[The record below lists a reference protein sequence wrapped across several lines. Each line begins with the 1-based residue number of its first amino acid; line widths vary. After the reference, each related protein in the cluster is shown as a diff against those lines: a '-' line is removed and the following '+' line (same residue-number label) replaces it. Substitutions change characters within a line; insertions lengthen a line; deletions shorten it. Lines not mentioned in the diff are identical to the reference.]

1 MKKIFIVAVLLL
13 MASICSASP
22 YLVCDPQSGVTH
34 YQIIGLPFVS
44 QIDAQ
49 ADGSLKLD
57 VALSPVGTNSVTVSA
72 CIEDAT
78 WGEVCGEAS
87 PFSYFRPLPPA
98 ITNNIRLTQ

>member
-1 MKKIFIVAVLLL
+1 MKKLFIVTVLLM
-13 MASICSASP
+13 MASVVEASP

-34 YQIIGLPFVS
+34 YKVTGLPFVTES
-44 QIDAQ
+44 DAQ

-98 ITNNIRLTQ
+98 ITKSIRLTP